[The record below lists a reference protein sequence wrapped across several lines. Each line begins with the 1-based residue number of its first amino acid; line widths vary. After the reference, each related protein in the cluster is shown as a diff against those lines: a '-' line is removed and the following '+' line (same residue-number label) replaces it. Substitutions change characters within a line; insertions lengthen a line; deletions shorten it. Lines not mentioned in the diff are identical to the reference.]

1 MPEPRSQAKGHAKI
15 EDQVSPRR
23 PVPPLTYCA
32 SKLGALTGKSMAAVM
47 HDRSLYRSSWLEV
60 SRPRAVL
67 THLGVSATFVGAAC
81 ALIFFL
87 WYPHPYFLAA
97 GAWQVLRVL
106 IGVDLVLGPLLTA
119 IVFKPGKR
127 GLKFDLAVIALV
139 QLAAFVYGV
148 QAIYVGRPYFTV
160 FAVDRFYLLA
170 RGDVVPD
177 ELARHEHDR
186 WLAKTLR
193 GPLVVAAERPNDSAA
208 AQRLLDETIV
218 QGKPDIERR
227 PDYWTPYSSSAAEVA
242 ARARPLAQLKAAR
255 PQSAAAI
262 GALPTRLG
270 VPEER
275 LGFVPLIARNR
286 DLSFIVDVTSGAPL
300 EVLDVDP
307 WLDDGALRAPRQPA
321 VQP

>member
-1 MPEPRSQAKGHAKI
+1 
-15 EDQVSPRR
+15 
-23 PVPPLTYCA
+23 
-32 SKLGALTGKSMAAVM
+32 MAAVLH
-47 HDRSLYRSSWLEV
+47 HDCSPSRSSWLEV
-60 SRPRAVL
+60 SRARAVL

-127 GLKFDLAVIALV
+127 GLKFDLAVIALI

-148 QAIYVGRPYFTV
+148 TTIYLGRPYFTV
-160 FAVDRFYLLA
+160 FAVDRFYVLA
-170 RGDVVPD
+170 RADIVRD
-177 ELARHEHDR
+177 ELERHELDR
-186 WLAKTLR
+186 WMAKPLR
-193 GPLVVAAERPNDSAA
+193 GPLVVAAERPNDAA
-208 AQRLLDETIV
+208 GAQRLLDETIM

-227 PDYWTPYSSSAAEVA
+227 PDYWTPYANAAGEVA
-242 ARARPLAQLKAAR
+242 ARARPLARLKAAR
-255 PQSAAAI
+255 PQAAAAI
-262 GALPTRLG
+262 GGLPARLG

-275 LGFVPLIARNR
+275 LGFLPLIARNR
-286 DLSFIVDVTSGAPL
+286 DLSFIVDMTSGAPL

-307 WLDDGALRAPRQPA
+307 WLEADASGAQGGAGEP
-321 VQP
+321 

>member
-1 MPEPRSQAKGHAKI
+1 
-15 EDQVSPRR
+15 
-23 PVPPLTYCA
+23 
-32 SKLGALTGKSMAAVM
+32 M
-47 HDRSLYRSSWLEV
+47 HRDRSLGRSSWLEV
-60 SRPRAVL
+60 SRPWAVL

-127 GLKFDLAVIALV
+127 GLELDLAVIAFV

-148 QAIYVGRPYFTV
+148 TTIYVGRPYFTV
-160 FAVDRFYLLA
+160 FAVDRFYVLA

-177 ELARHEHDR
+177 ELERRERDD
-186 WLAKTLR
+186 WLRKTVR
-193 GPLVVAAERPNDSAA
+193 GPLLLAAERPSDPAA
-208 AQRLLDETIV
+208 AQRLLDETILN
-218 QGKPDIERR
+218 GKPDIERR
-227 PDYWTPYSSSAAEVA
+227 PDYWTPYAKAAAQVA
-242 ARARPLAQLKAAR
+242 ARARPLAELKLAR
-255 PQSAAAI
+255 PQAAAAI
-262 GALPTRLG
+262 GALPARLG

-307 WLDDGALRAPRQPA
+307 WLDGAAGAQRQP
-321 VQP
+321 VGQP